1 MGQVFLIK
9 SSQLFTQ
16 SWILLLLMEPERF
29 VSLYPEELAG
39 RAGACIQKSWWAGQ
53 EGDGPW
59 GRGWCSLTRKPQ
71 AALGKKGGALL
82 HLIPCAS
89 GFESR

>member
-39 RAGACIQKSWWAGQ
+39 RAG
-53 EGDGPW
+53 
-59 GRGWCSLTRKPQ
+59 GWP
-71 AALGKKGGALL
+71 LGGGGAVLQGNQRQL
-82 HLIPCAS
+82 
-89 GFESR
+89 

>member
-1 MGQVFLIK
+1 MDQVFLIK

-39 RAGACIQKSWWAGQ
+39 RAG
-53 EGDGPW
+53 
-59 GRGWCSLTRKPQ
+59 RGWPLGEWGCSLTRKPQ
-71 AALGKKGGALL
+71 AALGKKGGTLL

-89 GFESR
+89 GFVSR